1 LVSAE
6 KDLPKLR
13 EGFKMIKEFARTG
26 SSTTTNSLGMREMQQ
41 LAYEARDNQYIL
53 IKAPPASG
61 KSRALMFLALDK
73 VKKQKLKK
81 VIVAVPERSIG
92 ASFGE
97 TKLTE
102 FGFYADWN
110 PEVNL
115 CTSASNTSKVQTLL
129 EFLKSDQTHL
139 ICTHATLRYAFK
151 QSEASDYDNCLLAID
166 EFHHVSVSE
175 DNILGDTLRQIMAS
189 SNAHI
194 IAMTGS
200 YFRGDSNAV
209 LMPEDEAKFYPVT
222 YTYYEQLNNY
232 KYLKTLGIGHHF
244 YQGKYLSAIEEV
256 LNTDKKTIVHIPNVN
271 SAESTK
277 DKHEEV
283 GLIIDEIGE
292 FVSECEET
300 GVITIKRKGDG
311 KHLKI
316 ANLVEDDEKS
326 RQRISTYLRE
336 NKEINDLDII
346 IALGMAKEGF
356 DWPWCEHSLTIGYRR
371 SLQEVV
377 QIIGRCT
384 RDSENKT
391 HAQFTNLLALPIAAD
406 EKVHTAVNNVL
417 KAVACSLLMEQVLAP
432 VFKFKTKTGEPKIKG
447 FKIASTDRTKQI
459 VESDLNDLKV
469 KLLEDP
475 EIIAAANGVVD
486 ALTMNKDLVAKVVR
500 KAYPDLSEDEVEEVR
515 QAVVVD
521 TTMKKLGVTK
531 DEGSGSQEF
540 IKIGD
545 KLILVEELDIEL
557 IDSINPFQG
566 AYEVLSKELSKD
578 AFKQIQDH
586 IASTRISVTEEECR
600 RLIQHVKSFIAKNKR
615 EPSKNSNDPMEVRL
629 YEVLLFF
636 RTQSAKQKTEE
647 KS

>member
-1 LVSAE
+1 
-6 KDLPKLR
+6 
-13 EGFKMIKEFARTG
+13 MIKEFARTG
-26 SSTTTNSLGMREMQQ
+26 TSTTTNSLGMREMQQ
-41 LAYEARDNQYIL
+41 RAYEARDNQYIL

-61 KSRALMFLALDK
+61 KSRALMFLALHK

-92 ASFGE
+92 ASFAE

-102 FGFYADWN
+102 FGFYSDWN
-110 PEVNL
+110 PDVNL
-115 CTSASNTSKVQTLL
+115 CTSGSSSASTVDTLL
-129 EFLKSDQTHL
+129 DFLKSDQTYL
-139 ICTHATLRYAFK
+139 ICTHATLRFAFK
-151 QSEASDYDNCLLAID
+151 KSESSDFNDCLLAID

-244 YQGKYLSAIEEV
+244 YQGRYISAIDEV
-256 LNTDKKTIVHIPNVN
+256 LDTDKKTIVHIPNVN

-283 GLIIDEIGE
+283 GQIIDIIGTQTHICANGIRH
-292 FVSECEET
+292 V
-300 GVITIKRKGDG
+300 KRHSDG
-311 KHLKI
+311 KVLKI
-316 ANLVEDDEKS
+316 ADLVEDSDKE
-326 RQRISTYLRE
+326 RQLVTNYLRE
-336 NKEINDLDII
+336 NKEIDDLDII

-356 DWPWCEHSLTIGYRR
+356 DWPWCEHSLTVGYRR

-384 RDSENKT
+384 RDSSNKD
-391 HAQFTNLLALPIAAD
+391 HAKFTNLLALPIAAD

-432 VFKFKTKTGEPKIKG
+432 VFKFKTNAGEPKIKG
-447 FKIASTDRTKQI
+447 FKLPPSEKAQQI
-459 VESDLNDLKV
+459 VDSDLNELKV
-469 KLLEDP
+469 KILEDP
-475 EIIAAANGVVD
+475 EIVAAANGAVD
-486 ALTMNKDLVAKVVR
+486 PITMNKDLVAKVVR
-500 KAYPDLSEDEVEEVR
+500 KTYPDLDEEEVEAVR

-521 TTMKKLGVTK
+521 TAIKAKGQTNSEAK
-531 DEGSGSQEF
+531 GSMDF

-545 KLILVEELDIEL
+545 KLILVEELDIDM
-557 IDSINPFQG
+557 IDSINPFQE
-566 AYEVLSKELSKD
+566 AYEVLSHDLSKE

-586 IASTRISVTEEECR
+586 LASTRIKVTEEECTR
-600 RLIQHVKSFIAKNKR
+600 MMPIILSFLEKNRR
-615 EPSKNSNDPMEVRL
+615 EPSQTSNDPLEVRM
-629 YEVLLFF
+629 YECLVFA
-636 RTQSAKQKTEE
+636 RAEKARRAKSE
-647 KS
+647 